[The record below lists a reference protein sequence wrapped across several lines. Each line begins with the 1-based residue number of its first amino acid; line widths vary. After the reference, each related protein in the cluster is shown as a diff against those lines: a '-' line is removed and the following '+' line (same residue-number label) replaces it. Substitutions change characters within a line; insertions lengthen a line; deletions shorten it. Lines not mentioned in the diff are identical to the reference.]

1 MGLAFSQRSKPRVQG
16 SVWIFS
22 HQTRRCSLVRRDSP
36 TGHQVRPVETV
47 QSPRPCQTVASGGVS
62 TPWIENGEPLPA
74 TARVFLTVRA
84 DVWCA
89 AGFASCCSVPWAGN
103 GAAGADGIW
112 A

>member
-1 MGLAFSQRSKPRVQG
+1 MRA
-16 SVWIFS
+16 I
-22 HQTRRCSLVRRDSP
+22 
-36 TGHQVRPVETV
+36 EI

-89 AGFASCCSVPWAGN
+89 ACFASWCSVSLAGN
-103 GAAGADGIW
+103 RAAGADGIC